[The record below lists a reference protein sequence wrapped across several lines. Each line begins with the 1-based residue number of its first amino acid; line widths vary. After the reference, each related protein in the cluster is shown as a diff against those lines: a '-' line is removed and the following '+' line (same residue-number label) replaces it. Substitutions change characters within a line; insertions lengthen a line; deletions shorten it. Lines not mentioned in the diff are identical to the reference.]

1 MTVYVDESIFGY
13 GRMIMCHMWA
23 DTLDELHDMADKIG
37 MQRKWFQ
44 QPPKASWCHY
54 DISKSMRAKA
64 VTLGAVEVDRYEALY
79 QQGKR
84 EGKQALIDMVEAAR
98 GRKGVGS

>member
-23 DTLDELHDMADKIG
+23 DTLDELHAMADRIG
-37 MQRKWFQ
+37 MARRWFQ

-64 VTLGAVEVDRYEALY
+64 VAAGAVEVDRYEALW
-79 QQGKR
+79 Q
-84 EGKQALIDMVEAAR
+84 DAR
-98 GRKGVGS
+98 RKGDAEMMASIEDTRRRKAAAK